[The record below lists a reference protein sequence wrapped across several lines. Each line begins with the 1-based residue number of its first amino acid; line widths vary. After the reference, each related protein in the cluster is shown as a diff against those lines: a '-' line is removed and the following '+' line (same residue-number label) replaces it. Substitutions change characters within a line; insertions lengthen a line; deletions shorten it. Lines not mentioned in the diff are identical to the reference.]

1 MTCAICGRPIG
12 GPDKYCITCS
22 TQKRQAVRT
31 PAVVLAVGLSLVGVK
46 VAVEGLGSTL
56 SDVVAFFRPAPAP
69 GQPPPVQ
76 AVQAPANHPP
86 VKPPEPV
93 APPAAGPG
101 PVASTEVAKAE
112 SAPEGKSPAA
122 PPASPPRPDEESAEE
137 KAARVAKRVDELDLQ
152 LDDRNR
158 RNDALRELAAL
169 GPKARSLMPKVVK
182 LTDWSR
188 FDERTVETLDAIEP
202 RWRDSAVA
210 KEHVG
215 LALPYFEETFGE
227 WRDGGPAINRI
238 RLIGPMAKGLS
249 PRLAEVLFKDDPEVH
264 RMALEALD
272 SIDPEWRKDP
282 AIFAVAKAKLK
293 QLSHVAPVGGGVM
306 RGPRVLY
313 NASAIDAY
321 GQLGPAALPFL
332 PELRRVQK
340 ELRRFG
346 KADFQNAEADE
357 TLSSA
362 IGRIEA
368 EESPQGTR

>member
-76 AVQAPANHPP
+76 AVQAPANQPP
-86 VKPPEPV
+86 VKTPEPV

-169 GPKARSLMPKVVK
+169 GPK
-182 LTDWSR
+182 
-188 FDERTVETLDAIEP
+188 
-202 RWRDSAVA
+202 
-210 KEHVG
+210 
-215 LALPYFEETFGE
+215 
-227 WRDGGPAINRI
+227 
-238 RLIGPMAKGLS
+238 
-249 PRLAEVLFKDDPEVH
+249 
-264 RMALEALD
+264 
-272 SIDPEWRKDP
+272 
-282 AIFAVAKAKLK
+282 
-293 QLSHVAPVGGGVM
+293 
-306 RGPRVLY
+306 
-313 NASAIDAY
+313 
-321 GQLGPAALPFL
+321 LGPAALPFL